1 MSTTPGAFSEED
13 AFSGEA
19 AKQNG
24 RPGAA
29 SESCSEADRNPD
41 VYVPSHAP
49 EEGKNEAAA
58 PEDLLPE
65 APIIRDSVPPLTQS
79 TAEPAR
85 PPAVPEAPLFARYE
99 YPPPLPPR
107 RKPDLADCLLFTLLA
122 IGAFFCSGL
131 LMVVA
136 VHYHLYGVSTFK
148 QANDEIHYR
157 IGSQAAWYL
166 FTLLFCTFVFRLAW
180 RRSFFDGLQWRA
192 GAAAGRMWRLAG
204 AASACFVAAIVD
216 QLVIPG
222 PTNTP
227 IDQTFRMP
235 GAVWLLFGFGVT
247 LAPLIEEIT
256 YRGLLLPALCTAYDW
271 AKERLTGAPQLALD
285 EDGFPRWSRPAM
297 MVGSVLVSIPFAL
310 MHGEQTAYSIGPFLL
325 LVAISLVLCW
335 IRLATRSLAASVLVH
350 SSYNLL
356 LFSLMFLGTGGFRHL
371 DRM

>member
-13 AFSGEA
+13 EFSGEA

-49 EEGKNEAAA
+49 EQSRIDAEL
-58 PEDLLPE
+58 PEELLPE
-65 APIIRDSVPPLTQS
+65 APIIGEAAPALTQGKE
-79 TAEPAR
+79 EPAP
-85 PPAVPEAPLFARYE
+85 PPAVPEEPLFARYD
-99 YPPPLPPR
+99 YPAPLPPR

-122 IGAFFCSGL
+122 VGAFFCSGL

-136 VHYHLYGVSTFK
+136 VHYHLYGVTTFK

-157 IGSQAAWYL
+157 LGSQAAWYL
-166 FTLLFCTFVFRLAW
+166 LTLLFCIFVFRLAW

-192 GAAAGRMWRLAG
+192 GAAAGRIWRLVG
-204 AASACFVAAIVD
+204 AASACFVGAIVD
-216 QLVIPG
+216 QLVMPG

-271 AKERLTGAPQLALD
+271 TREQITQLPPLPPD

-325 LVAISLVLCW
+325 LVCISLVLCW
-335 IRLATRSLAASVLVH
+335 VRLAVRSLAASVVVH

-356 LFSLMFLGTGGFRHL
+356 LFTLMFLGTGGFRHL